1 MTAFTAIRSCAA
13 TACAFNHDGCTA
25 PAITVGGTAGAP
37 ACGTLVVLDARG
49 GLPVAQG
56 RVGTCQRLE
65 CVHNQ
70 NLMCTA
76 QGISMGGETATC
88 LTYRAR

>member
-56 RVGTCQRLE
+56 RVGTGQSSEARRVGKE
-65 CVHNQ
+65 CI
-70 NLMCTA
+70 T
-76 QGISMGGETATC
+76 
-88 LTYRAR
+88 